1 MTTTPAPSPLSAS
14 QLVDEY
20 FIENRNRLIEIA
32 AFLDRL
38 DRTDP
43 SIATRDFRM
52 RAFAEALGLLSSGQ
66 LTRVSDIQ
74 TLLSDPTIE
83 PKSSLDRK
91 GAIGAWDRE
100 TPGAGA

>member
-1 MTTTPAPSPLSAS
+1 MSASQSRSPLSAT

-43 SIATRDFRM
+43 AEAERDFRM
-52 RAFAEALGLLSSGQ
+52 QAFNDALAMLQSGSP
-66 LTRVSDIQ
+66 TRVADIQ
-74 TLLSDPTIE
+74 TLLSDPTTE
-83 PKSSLDRK
+83 PLDTLDRK
-91 GAIGAWDRE
+91 GAIGTFDR
-100 TPGAGA
+100 TSARGRS